1 MLFLFLT
8 NIEIIQVCILHV
20 KIYCKKYSF
29 KIRNVGI
36 KKFLFYIFRSD
47 SAFKGSTIAVCFLL
61 LISYLLTCLCLFKK
75 CGELYMM
82 RHPDQFRQKIKV
94 SDEEIGELHD
104 TDMLETSII
113 EPPRETVRIRN
124 IDTVSYSIAQNASL
138 PDVDETGQII
148 WN

>member
-29 KIRNVGI
+29 KIRNVGN
-36 KKFLFYIFRSD
+36 KKILFYIFRSD
-47 SAFKGSTIAVCFLL
+47 SAFKGSTIALGIVCFLL

-75 CGELYMM
+75 RG
-82 RHPDQFRQKIKV
+82 DQFRQKTNV

-113 EPPRETVRIRN
+113 EPPKETVRIRN

-138 PDVDETGQII
+138 PDVDKTGQII

>member
-1 MLFLFLT
+1 
-8 NIEIIQVCILHV
+8 
-20 KIYCKKYSF
+20 
-29 KIRNVGI
+29 
-36 KKFLFYIFRSD
+36 
-47 SAFKGSTIAVCFLL
+47 
-61 LISYLLTCLCLFKK
+61 
-75 CGELYMM
+75 M
-82 RHPDQFRQKIKV
+82 RHLDQFRQKIKV

-138 PDVDETGQII
+138 PDVDEKGQVI

>member
-1 MLFLFLT
+1 M
-8 NIEIIQVCILHV
+8 
-20 KIYCKKYSF
+20 
-29 KIRNVGI
+29 
-36 KKFLFYIFRSD
+36 
-47 SAFKGSTIAVCFLL
+47 CFLL

-75 CGELYMM
+75 RGELYIL
-82 RHPDQFRQKIKV
+82 RNPDQFRQKIKV

>member
-8 NIEIIQVCILHV
+8 NIEIIQVCILYV

-29 KIRNVGI
+29 KIRNVAN

-47 SAFKGSTIAVCFLL
+47 SALKGSTIALEIVSFLL

-75 CGELYMM
+75 HGELYMM

-104 TDMLETSII
+104 TDMLETLNN
-113 EPPRETVRIRN
+113 RT
-124 IDTVSYSIAQNASL
+124 T
-138 PDVDETGQII
+138 
-148 WN
+148 

>member
-1 MLFLFLT
+1 M
-8 NIEIIQVCILHV
+8 
-20 KIYCKKYSF
+20 
-29 KIRNVGI
+29 
-36 KKFLFYIFRSD
+36 
-47 SAFKGSTIAVCFLL
+47 CFLL

-75 CGELYMM
+75 RGELYIM
-82 RHPDQFRQKIKV
+82 RHPNHSKQKIKV

-104 TDMLETSII
+104 TNMLETSII

-138 PDVDETGQII
+138 PDVDETGRII